1 MISHNEIENSPI
13 ENNFLT
19 YNDKINKFFIK
30 YFTFINDFINYAVNN
45 LPMDSPETFK
55 TNIHKGIQAITHIFK
70 ILLIYSNNINHTIDT
85 TQVFLLLCR
94 IYITNIKF
102 Q

>member
-30 YFTFINDFINYAVNN
+30 YVTLINDFINYAVNN

-55 TNIHKGIQAITHIFK
+55 TNIIGTMN
-70 ILLIYSNNINHTIDT
+70 ILEAMRKNKVNRIIYLNS
-85 TQVFLLLCR
+85 
-94 IYITNIKF
+94 
-102 Q
+102 